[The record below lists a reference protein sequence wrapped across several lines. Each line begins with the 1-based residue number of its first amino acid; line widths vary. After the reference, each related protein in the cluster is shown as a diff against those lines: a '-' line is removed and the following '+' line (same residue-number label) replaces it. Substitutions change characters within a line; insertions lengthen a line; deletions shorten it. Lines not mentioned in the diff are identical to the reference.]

1 MTSSTVINI
10 SGTKRC
16 PCFVFNL
23 SREVSSFLP
32 LIWCS
37 VGYLQFFS
45 TLKWSL
51 CQGWHC
57 CIFKNTPFSFFVW
70 KWMENHWL
78 TVISWQNII
87 HHWYQEL
94 QLLRSVFTHRRCRHL
109 QVVSSS
115 MPVTV
120 NLSAMRRGLLSSY
133 FYFCTHIPQSFIT
146 KLLKC

>member
-1 MTSSTVINI
+1 MIII

-45 TLKWSL
+45 MLKWSL
-51 CQGWHC
+51 CRVWHC
-57 CIFKNTPFSFFVW
+57 CFFLNTPFSFFLW
-70 KWMENHWL
+70 KWMGNHWL
-78 TVISWQNII
+78 SVVSWQDIT

-94 QLLRSVFTHRRCRHL
+94 QLLRSVFNQRCRHL
-109 QVVSSS
+109 QIVSSS
-115 MPVTV
+115 KPVTV
-120 NLSAMRRGLLSSY
+120 SLFAMCWDLLSSH
-133 FYFCTHIPQSFIT
+133 FYFCTHTPQYFIA
-146 KLLKC
+146 KPSSVLNY